1 MSFRLVIMRDSSFIP
16 GNYADTGYTAE
27 QSSQFAQGFSS
38 ITQKMI
44 SSLCDGLP
52 PESDTMQEAVREHY
66 EFILEFWKP
75 DRETYKSLAMS
86 YILPTEFNEYYD
98 AQADG
103 LGQYIYKAV
112 CVFADENL

>member
-16 GNYADTGYTAE
+16 GDYAAASYTAE
-27 QSSQFAQGFSS
+27 QSSQFAQAFSS

-44 SSLCDGLP
+44 CSLGDGLP
-52 PESDTMQEAVREHY
+52 PESDAMQEAVREHY
-66 EFILEFWKP
+66 EFILRFWKP

-86 YILPTEFNEYYD
+86 YILPTEFNEHYA

>member
-16 GNYADTGYTAE
+16 GDYAAASYTAE
-27 QSSQFAQGFSS
+27 QSSQFAQAFSS

-44 SSLCDGLP
+44 CSLGDGLP
-52 PESDTMQEAVREHY
+52 PESDAMQEAVREHY
-66 EFILEFWKP
+66 EFILRFWKP

-86 YILPTEFNEYYD
+86 YILPTEFNEHYD

>member
-1 MSFRLVIMRDSSFIP
+1 MRDSSFIP
-16 GNYADTGYTAE
+16 GNYAAASYTAE
-27 QSSQFAQGFSS
+27 QSSQFAQAFSS

-44 SSLCDGLP
+44 CSLGDGLP
-52 PESDTMQEAVREHY
+52 PESDAMQEAVREHY
-66 EFILEFWKP
+66 EFVLRFWKP

-86 YILPTEFNEYYD
+86 YILPTEFNEHYD
-98 AQADG
+98 AQAEG